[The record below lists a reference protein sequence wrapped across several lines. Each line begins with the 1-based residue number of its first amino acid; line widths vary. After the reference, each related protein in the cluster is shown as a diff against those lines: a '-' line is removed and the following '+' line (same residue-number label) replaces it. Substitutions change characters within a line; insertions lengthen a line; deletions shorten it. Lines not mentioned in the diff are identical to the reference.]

1 MVIWILKCSHWWLC
15 HCRRNFT
22 FRLNLY
28 QNANAEWKRDTW
40 EFFFVS
46 FLSGLRK
53 IIGRNG
59 RKSAQTNF
67 RKVQYQ
73 LHNKKNVSFPNRFAP
88 PFLFVFI
95 PFSFCV
101 QREKKKRNWK
111 EMVWRV
117 HFKKWNQL
125 QLKCLRWATIEKE
138 AAAAQTKKKHWNE
151 TFNQIK
157 KIYMPFVCVCFVVAG
172 ALFHPKNGKWQ

>member
-1 MVIWILKCSHWWLC
+1 MHLFLLLFSLILKCTWKQNKRCQLKKKNRPANLQKMVIWTLKCSHWWLC

-53 IIGRNG
+53 IIGWNG

-101 QREKKKRNWK
+101 QREKKNGIG
-111 EMVWRV
+111 
-117 HFKKWNQL
+117 KKWFGGFTS
-125 QLKCLRWATIEKE
+125 R
-138 AAAAQTKKKHWNE
+138 NE
-151 TFNQIK
+151 IN
-157 KIYMPFVCVCFVVAG
+157 CS
-172 ALFHPKNGKWQ
+172 